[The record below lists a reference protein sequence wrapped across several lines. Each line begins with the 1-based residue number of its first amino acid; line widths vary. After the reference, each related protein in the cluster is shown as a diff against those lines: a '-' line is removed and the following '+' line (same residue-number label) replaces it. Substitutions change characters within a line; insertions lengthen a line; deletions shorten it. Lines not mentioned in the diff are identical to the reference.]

1 MAGAF
6 PPVRTEGRVPKKVL
20 VELYSFDNAAYEIT
34 STVDVS
40 LHGARVFT
48 KAAWARN
55 QRLSIRSVQGN
66 LFSRA
71 RVTYCNPFPDR
82 SFSMG
87 LELLHPTGDWPALG
101 ATSAPPQP
109 H

>member
-55 QRLSIRSVQGN
+55 QRLSIPSVRLFLLILFVSN
-66 LFSRA
+66 LRA
-71 RVTYCNPFPDR
+71 FAENE
-82 SFSMG
+82 
-87 LELLHPTGDWPALG
+87 LEFFQPVPLTLAAHPY
-101 ATSAPPQP
+101 SQQVAP
-109 H
+109 

>member
-1 MAGAF
+1 MADAF
-6 PPVRTEGRVPKKVL
+6 PPVRTESRVPKKVL

-40 LHGARVFT
+40 LHGARVLT
-48 KAAWARN
+48 KAPWATN
-55 QRLSIRSVQGN
+55 QRLSVRSVQGN

-71 RVTYCNPFPDR
+71 RIIYCRSLLDR
-82 SFSMG
+82 SFSIG

>member
-6 PPVRTEGRVPKKVL
+6 PPVRTESRVPKKVL

-40 LHGARVFT
+40 LHGARVLT
-48 KAAWARN
+48 KALWVPH
-55 QRLSIRSVQGN
+55 QRLSVRSVQGN

-71 RVTYCNPFPDR
+71 RIIYCTPLLHR
-82 SFSMG
+82 SFSIG
-87 LELLHPTGDWPALG
+87 LELLHPTGDWQALG
-101 ATSAPPQP
+101 ATSPPPQP